1 MRYTYQHI
9 KPTEIRSRTKDLL
22 EISKEDINAETAKKI
37 GVICLR
43 AIEIYQETINNIRN
57 EKSAL
62 KYWVREARSQARG
75 HGRILRYKGAS
86 KTRASINAD
95 ISNTNDRVLNE
106 LDNFLLTAQR
116 NLPIVQDKLNKCLRI
131 VSIDAIRSYESTF
144 LQELKKLQEYQQNK
158 SLQLLTRVSAVLI
171 PIVVIVYLF
180 SGSANFLLFIGA
192 ILAVI
197 LIDIILIKYIDKYLQ
212 GKIDIYENAQKAVA
226 DLQLKKKLKDTE
238 TKSFHAKLNPEI
250 IAQQEAEA
258 RRREQEK
265 AEAELIKALAQKL
278 EDEYVIFD
286 NACLT
291 LEIDA
296 DNWHDLARRL
306 QEKDKAQ
313 DNTLLDTNENL
324 SQESTGYDISDIDY
338 LASILEDKLFDFYA
352 AREHFSSQ
360 AEDWL
365 NLAQDLFEKNSKCAF
380 KLMRE
385 DWSIKIT
392 YSPEEL
398 QNRFSS
404 FQEAKDFF
412 GVSARSWVTLAE
424 KLNSRYS

>member
-1 MRYTYQHI
+1 MSYTYQHI
-9 KPTEIRSRTKDLL
+9 KPTEIRSRTQDLL
-22 EISKEDINAETAKKI
+22 EVSKEDINAETAKKI

-43 AIEIYQETINNIRN
+43 GIEIYQETINNIRN

-75 HGRILRYKGAS
+75 HGRILRYKGVS
-86 KTRASINAD
+86 KTRASMNAD

-106 LDNFLLTAQR
+106 LDNFLSTAQS

-131 VSIDAIRSYESTF
+131 VSLDAIRSYESTF
-144 LQELKKLQEYQQNK
+144 LQDRQKLQEYQQNK
-158 SLQLLTRVSAVLI
+158 SFQLLTRVSAVLI
-171 PIVVIVYLF
+171 PVVVIIYLF
-180 SGSANFLLFIGA
+180 SKSANLLLSIGA
-192 ILAVI
+192 IFAVI
-197 LIDIILIKYIDKYLQ
+197 LIDIILIKNVDKYLQ
-212 GKIDIYENAQKAVA
+212 KKIDIYEKAQKAVA
-226 DLQLKKKLKDTE
+226 DLKLKKKLKDTE
-238 TKSFHAKLNPEI
+238 ARSFQAKLKPEI
-250 IAQQEAEA
+250 VAQQEAEA
-258 RRREQEK
+258 RRREQKK
-265 AEAELIKALAQKL
+265 AETELINALAQEL
-278 EDEYVIFD
+278 EDEYIIFD

-296 DNWHDLARRL
+296 DNWYDLARRL

-313 DNTLLDTNENL
+313 DNSLLDTHSNL
-324 SQESTGYDISDIDY
+324 SQESTDYDLSDIDY

-365 NLAQDLFEKNSKCAF
+365 NLAQDLFEKNSKLAF

-398 QNRFSS
+398 QDRFSS

-412 GVSARSWVTLAE
+412 GVSARSWMALAE

>member
-1 MRYTYQHI
+1 MRYTYQYI
-9 KPTEIRSRTKDLL
+9 KPTEIRTRTQDIW
-22 EISKEDINAETAKKI
+22 EISKDDINAETAKKI

-43 AIEIYQETINNIRN
+43 AIEIYRETINNIRN

-75 HGRILRYKGAS
+75 HGRILRYKGS
-86 KTRASINAD
+86 STTRASMNAD

-106 LDNFLLTAQR
+106 LDNFLSTAQR

-131 VSIDAIRSYESTF
+131 VSLDAIRSYESTF
-144 LQELKKLQEYQQNK
+144 LQDRQKLQEYQQNK
-158 SLQLLTRVSAVLI
+158 SFQLLTRVSAVLI
-171 PIVVIVYLF
+171 PVVIIIYLF
-180 SGSANFLLFIGA
+180 SKSANLTLIIGA
-192 ILAVI
+192 IFAVI
-197 LIDIILIKYIDKYLQ
+197 LIDIILIKNVDKYLQ
-212 GKIDIYENAQKAVA
+212 KKIDVYENAQRAVA
-226 DLQLKKKLKDTE
+226 DLKLKKKLKDTE
-238 TKSFHAKLNPEI
+238 ARSFQTKLNPEI
-250 IAQQEAEA
+250 VARQEAEA
-258 RRREQEK
+258 RRREREK
-265 AEAELIKALAQKL
+265 AEAELIKALALEL
-278 EDEYVIFD
+278 EDEYIIFD

-291 LEIDA
+291 FEIEA
-296 DNWHDLARRL
+296 DNWYDLARML

-313 DNTLLDTNENL
+313 DNTLLHTNENL
-324 SQESTGYDISDIDY
+324 SQEFAGYDPSDVDY

-365 NLAQDLFEKNSKCAF
+365 NLAQDLFENNSKLAF

-412 GVSARSWVTLAE
+412 GVSARSWMALAE